1 MMRDVGVIFRREMG
15 AYFHSPIAYIFII
28 VFLMLTAGF
37 YTNGFFLTGIAD
49 MRDFFG
55 TLPLFLLFFIPA
67 LTMRL
72 WAEDQ
77 RLGTFE
83 LLMTLPMKPAS
94 IVLGK
99 YFASLA
105 FYGIALAGTLTIP
118 LSLFW
123 IGSPDGGAIFC
134 GYLGALLLGALFLA
148 VGIFISGLFRD
159 QIAAFVL
166 ALLACSFF
174 VLAGTPFFVAILD
187 GWIPWFGG
195 LGSLVGNAFSVTTH
209 FEGIQRG
216 VIGLS
221 DVIFFLSFS
230 AVFLVLNTVSL
241 EGRKY

>member
-1 MMRDVGVIFRREMG
+1 MRDVGVIFRREMG

-28 VFLMLTAGF
+28 VFLVLTSWF
-37 YTNGFFLTGIAD
+37 YTNGFFLAGVAD

-55 TLPLFLLFFIPA
+55 TLPIFLLFFIPA

-83 LLMTLPMKPAS
+83 LLMTLPMKPVS

-99 YFASLA
+99 YLASLT
-105 FYGIALAGTLTIP
+105 FYAIALAGTLTIP
-118 LSLFW
+118 ISLAW
-123 IGSPDGGAIFC
+123 LGDPDPGAIFC
-134 GYLGALLLGALFLA
+134 GYVGSLLLGALFLA
-148 VGIFISGLFRD
+148 VGIFMSGLFRD
-159 QIAAFVL
+159 QITAFVL

-174 VLAGTPFFVAILD
+174 VLAGTPFFVSNLD

-195 LGSLVGNAFSVTTH
+195 LGSLIGDAFSVTTH
-209 FEGIQRG
+209 FEGIERG
-216 VIGLS
+216 VLGL
-221 DVIFFLSFS
+221 DDIVFFVSLSV
-230 AVFLVLNTVSL
+230 VFLALNTLSL